1 MTYTNFMNEQR
12 REYADLYSRY
22 IIIRDNLPARKD
34 YQTKADYISAYYTAA
49 VNMLNSF
56 GYTGFIK
63 RISMITEFTPIDY
76 AYMRLFN
83 RTNNIPEMKEY
94 VFFPDKGVMAEAE
107 TKYRIVGFKLSVSKI
122 LNKTGNVYFRYSD
135 TIQKRSMY
143 ITLGEFTPSE
153 NENTGLR
160 IVPNPKDYKLKT
172 REELLEDPEYFELR
186 EEDK

>member
-1 MTYTNFMNEQR
+1 MTYTNFMEEQR
-12 REYADLYSRY
+12 REYADLYNRY
-22 IIIRDNLPARKD
+22 SIIRDNLPARKD

-49 VNMLNSF
+49 VNMLNTF
-56 GYTGFIK
+56 GYAGFIK

-83 RTNNIPEMKEY
+83 RINNIPEMKEY

-107 TKYRIVGFKLSVSKI
+107 IKYRIVGFKLAMSKI
-122 LNKTGNVYFRYSD
+122 RNKIGNVYFRYSD
-135 TIQKRSMY
+135 TIQKRSVY
-143 ITLGEFTPSE
+143 IALGEFTPSE
-153 NENTGLR
+153 NVATGLR

>member
-22 IIIRDNLPARKD
+22 IAIRDNLPARKD
-34 YQTKADYISAYYTAA
+34 YQTKSDYISAYYTAA
-49 VNMLNSF
+49 VSMLNSF

-83 RTNNIPEMKEY
+83 RINNIPEMKEY

-107 TKYRIVGFKLSVSKI
+107 TKYRVVGFKLAVRKI
-122 LNKTGNVYFRYSD
+122 RNKTGNVYFRYSD
-135 TIQKRSMY
+135 IIQKRSMY
-143 ITLGEFTPSE
+143 ISLGEFTPSE
-153 NENTGLR
+153 NEITGLR
-160 IVPNPKDYKLKT
+160 IVPNPKNYKLKT
-172 REELLEDPEYFELR
+172 REELLEDPEYFELK
-186 EEDK
+186 EDRK

>member
-1 MTYTNFMNEQR
+1 MTYTNFMEEQR

-22 IIIRDNLPARKD
+22 SIIRDNLPTRKD
-34 YQTKADYISAYYTAA
+34 YQTKADYVGAYYTAA

-63 RISMITEFTPIDY
+63 RISTITEFTPIDY

-83 RTNNIPEMKEY
+83 QINNIPEMKEY
-94 VFFPDKGVMAEAE
+94 VFFPDKGVMAKAE
-107 TKYRIVGFKLSVSKI
+107 TNYRVVGFKLVTNKI
-122 LNKTGNVYFRYSD
+122 RNKTGNVYFRYSD
-135 TIQKRSMY
+135 TIQKRSVY
-143 ITLGEFTPSE
+143 IALGEFTPCE
-153 NENTGLR
+153 NVATGLK
-160 IVPNPKDYKLKT
+160 IMPNSKNYKRMT